1 MNDEHEQNEEN
12 DENEE
17 TFLSACF
24 DAYEERLREVAR
36 GVLGP
41 YGDVEAAL
49 AEARGRIGEA
59 GAGVEAWLTTLV
71 AHTCSRRTA
80 GAAGP
85 GAGGPRRAG
94 DGDPARERAVV
105 EVFLAA
111 LRLRDPRALAA
122 VLDPEVV
129 ARSEHGTVRGAPA
142 VAEGAA
148 AAFARRAGQVVRPA
162 LVGGALGA
170 VATAGGRAVAAVAFT
185 VRAGRIAALDLTL
198 GEERVRGLPLVFPD
212 H

>member
-1 MNDEHEQNEEN
+1 MD
-12 DENEE
+12 EE

-41 YGDVEAAL
+41 YGDVDGAL

-71 AHTCSRRTA
+71 AHTCARRTA
-80 GAAGP
+80 GG
-85 GAGGPRRAG
+85 GGPRRAG
-94 DGDPARERAVV
+94 DGDPARERNVV

-111 LRLRDPRALAA
+111 LRMRDPRALAA
-122 VLDPEVV
+122 VLDPEAV
-129 ARSEHGTVRGAPA
+129 ARSAHGTVRGAPA

-148 AAFARRAGQVVRPA
+148 AAFARRTGQVVRPA
-162 LVGGALGA
+162 LVGGSLGA
-170 VATAGGRAVAAVAFT
+170 VAMTGGRAVAAVAFT
-185 VRAGRIAALDLTL
+185 VRAGRIAALDITL
-198 GEERVRGLPLVFPD
+198 GEERVRDLTLIYPD
-212 H
+212 R

>member
-1 MNDEHEQNEEN
+1 MD
-12 DENEE
+12 EE

-41 YGDVEAAL
+41 YGDVDGAL
-49 AEARGRIGEA
+49 AEARGRMGEG

-71 AHTCSRRTA
+71 AHTCSRRA
-80 GAAGP
+80 SGG
-85 GAGGPRRAG
+85 GGPRRAG
-94 DGDPARERAVV
+94 DGDPTRERAVV

-111 LRLRDPRALAA
+111 LRMRDPRALAA

-170 VATAGGRAVAAVAFT
+170 VAMADGRAVSAVAFT
-185 VRAGRIAALDLTL
+185 VRAGRIAALDITL
-198 GEERVRGLPLVFPD
+198 GEERVRGLSLVFPD
-212 H
+212 R